1 MSKRRGAAA
10 EAARRL
16 MEGFSPRS
24 STDMQKQ
31 QQEQA
36 KPPRAVDE
44 SDLSDDE

>member
-24 STDMQKQ
+24 NTDMQKQ
-31 QQEQA
+31 QQEQV